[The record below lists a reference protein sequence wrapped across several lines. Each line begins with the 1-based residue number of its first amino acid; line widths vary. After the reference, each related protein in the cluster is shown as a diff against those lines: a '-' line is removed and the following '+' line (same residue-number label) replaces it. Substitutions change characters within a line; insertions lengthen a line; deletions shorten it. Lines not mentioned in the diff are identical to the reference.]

1 MQESFSVCRG
11 AARVVHIAFAWPDP
25 KNAMADRIFDGCLEA
40 SIFFSNATIA
50 LDCISEEAKVVG
62 SICSVAPRECKSPPG
77 PWQLLR
83 ARSTP

>member
-50 LDCISEEAKVVG
+50 LDLKKQNS
-62 SICSVAPRECKSPPG
+62 
-77 PWQLLR
+77 
-83 ARSTP
+83 